1 MIIVVCHSLTHSR
14 TLFPL
19 WCLRMEHSRPALELD
34 GTSSS
39 ATVDIEN
46 CNTDIVRLRKI
57 SISLIEQELADLQHT
72 IDHRVE
78 DAMIQLKNEKK
89 ILKRDITEERERI
102 KVSTLNSIDLL
113 KHKYQRQCTA
123 LNQQKELLTAQHHD
137 QEIEEIVTL
146 LNSNLRS
153 IKNRISVETIAM
165 NDMLEKTEVRYAAEK
180 ARIESHAA
188 EYRVAI
194 KEDVYQQVSQ
204 LQTRLEHER
213 KVLSIEEACRSCH
226 HPLRLT
232 SSTLTPLLPSLME
245 DNAEDGSDAGEE
257 NVVPGST
264 NSSPIVGNRL
274 EFSTRKSKAKNIIEE
289 DESIHIDNR
298 NNKLDKRLPLEGGYS
313 ESDSDSD
320 LESSTAI

>member
-1 MIIVVCHSLTHSR
+1 
-14 TLFPL
+14 
-19 WCLRMEHSRPALELD
+19 MEHSRPALELD

-46 CNTDIVRLRKI
+46 CNADIVRLRKI

-146 LNSNLRS
+146 LSSNLRS

-165 NDMLEKTEVRYAAEK
+165 NDMLEETEVRYAAEE

-213 KVLSIEEACRSCH
+213 KVLSIEEACRTCH
-226 HPLRLT
+226 HPNSVMQSPLRLT
-232 SSTLTPLLPSLME
+232 SSTLTPLLPSLTE

-274 EFSTRKSKAKNIIEE
+274 QFSTRKSKAKSIIEE

-298 NNKLDKRLPLEGGYS
+298 NIKLDKRLPLEGGYS